1 MRIRGEIYIMS
12 DYLNQLEEKITRIAG
27 LYGSIKEDNNR
38 LSMENSELK
47 KRAAELE
54 GENQRLQET
63 QGHVRERV
71 DAIIKKIEGLEDK

>member
-1 MRIRGEIYIMS
+1 MS
-12 DYLNQLEEKITRIAG
+12 DYLNQLEEKINRLAG
-27 LYGSIKEDNNR
+27 LYASVREDNNR
-38 LSMENSELK
+38 LSVENSELK

-54 GENQRLQET
+54 GENQGLRET

>member
-1 MRIRGEIYIMS
+1 MI
-12 DYLNQLEEKITRIAG
+12 DYLNQLEEKINRLAG
-27 LYGSIKEDNNR
+27 LYASVREDNNR
-38 LSMENSELK
+38 LSVENSELK

-54 GENQRLQET
+54 GENQRLMEN